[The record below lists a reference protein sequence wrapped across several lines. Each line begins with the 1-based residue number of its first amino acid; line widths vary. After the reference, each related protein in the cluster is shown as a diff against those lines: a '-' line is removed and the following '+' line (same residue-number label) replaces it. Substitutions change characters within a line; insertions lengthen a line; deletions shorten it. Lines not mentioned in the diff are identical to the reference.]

1 MKGVRGFEFFVAAL
15 VLSVVICFCIE
26 LSLIKNISVRGVFRG
41 YLPSSAIVEPSG
53 YVIPSRQ

>member
-15 VLSVVICFCIE
+15 VLSVVFCFCIE
-26 LSLIKNISVRGVFRG
+26 LSLIKNISVGEVFRG

-53 YVIPSRQ
+53 